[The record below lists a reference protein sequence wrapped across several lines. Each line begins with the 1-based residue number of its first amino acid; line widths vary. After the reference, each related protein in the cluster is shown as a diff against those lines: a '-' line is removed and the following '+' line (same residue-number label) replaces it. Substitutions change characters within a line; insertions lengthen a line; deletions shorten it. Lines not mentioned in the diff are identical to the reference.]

1 MNGYSVLILILT
13 ILGAAFMLL
22 AGWGLLRMPD
32 LLLRLSAVGK
42 ASTLGTGLLLLA
54 AAVYFQDLGI
64 ATRALATV
72 AFVFLTTPVAAHR
85 IARAAYFAGV
95 PLWAGTVR
103 DELAGRYDPYTHC
116 LEGVCEADWLDF
128 PADGE

>member
-1 MNGYSVLILILT
+1 MSANLVFTLT
-13 ILGAAFMLL
+13 LAVLGAVFMLL
-22 AGWGLLRMPD
+22 AGWGLWRMPD
-32 LLLRLSAVGK
+32 LLLRMSASAK
-42 ASTLGTGLLLLA
+42 ASTLGTGLVLLA

-64 ATRALATV
+64 AGRALATV

-116 LEGVCEADWLDF
+116 LEGVCE
-128 PADGE
+128 